1 MGGAAPNTLSVWLR
15 EAKGLKDT
23 DGLGG
28 GSSDSYVRFRVV
40 DGDGN
45 TVKGPFESKV
55 INDGGR
61 NPKWNQ
67 VIDIEGLKTPGA
79 YTLKLSV
86 LDKDSVLGL
95 GGDIADCLAS
105 DDKLGSA
112 QVDLGELQCCK
123 KYQMR
128 KLIIVDGWFQDSTLT
143 IGLNTEGTWGN

>member
-1 MGGAAPNTLSVWLR
+1 MGTQKVMEDYWNKEWGCAFKEDDPDCDVDAVMDGLGVDRLAPDKADMNDEELEAMLLAQEAAKAGSAPNTLSVWLR

-28 GSSDSYVRFRVV
+28 GSSDSYVRLRVV

-67 VIDIEGLKTPGA
+67 VIDIEGL
-79 YTLKLSV
+79 
-86 LDKDSVLGL
+86 
-95 GGDIADCLAS
+95 
-105 DDKLGSA
+105 
-112 QVDLGELQCCK
+112 
-123 KYQMR
+123 
-128 KLIIVDGWFQDSTLT
+128 
-143 IGLNTEGTWGN
+143 